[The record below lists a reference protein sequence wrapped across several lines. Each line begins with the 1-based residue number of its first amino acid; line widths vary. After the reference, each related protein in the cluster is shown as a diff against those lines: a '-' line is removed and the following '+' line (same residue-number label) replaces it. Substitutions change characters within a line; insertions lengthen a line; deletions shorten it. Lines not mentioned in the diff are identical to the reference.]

1 MKIVRGQVAQ
11 FKLVTGDN
19 VIAQVT
25 EQDENAF
32 IIDFALTI
40 SDVDEQYYD
49 EFDVVEG
56 KSYYV
61 MKPFIPYVEDLSTS
75 MSINPI
81 TVVSLHTPPES
92 VLDQYINSCQTIQ
105 EALGNGENA
114 PYHAN
119 PSDNVVTF
127 RPKD

>member
-25 EQDENAF
+25 EQDENSF
-32 IIDFALTI
+32 VVDFALTI
-40 SDVDEQYYD
+40 SDVDERYYD
-49 EFDVVEG
+49 DFDAIEG

-61 MKPFIPYVEDLSTS
+61 MKPFIPYVEDLATV

-81 TVVSLHTPPES
+81 AVVSLHTPPES

-119 PSDNVVTF
+119 PADNVVTF